1 MPTLLVVKIVS
12 KAEWDVAKTKG
23 VYEGSSDDNRDG
35 FIHLS
40 APNQVKGTAAKY
52 FAGRD
57 DLLLVSID
65 SRKLGPA
72 LRWEKSRGGEDFPH
86 LYAPL
91 DLKSVAQVEPLARS
105 ADGAYLFPDW
115 LPD

>member
-1 MPTLLVVKIVS
+1 MPTLIVIKIMS
-12 KAEWDVAKTKG
+12 DAEWTDAQSKG
-23 VYEGSSDDNRDG
+23 VYEGSADDRRDG

-40 APNQVKGTAAKY
+40 APGQVKGTVEKY
-52 FAGRD
+52 FADRD

-91 DLKSVAQVEPLARS
+91 DVKAVAQVEPLTKTPGGS
-105 ADGAYLFPDW
+105 HVFPKW